1 MNAAQIVNE
10 ATAVG
15 IHIAIDG
22 DNLLLEAPTQPPA
35 AVVDLISRHKPDIV
49 LLLRFGSDGFA
60 EVFAALEGKCPDYVD
75 LERWRQCLDDA
86 LEFLATWGRQ
96 ADSLGWTPRDLFGL
110 NRPPAEPHPS
120 YQRLSRYDETGLL
133 WLLQGRFV
141 IALTETTAAI
151 QTGGGAPII
160 YRKYNK
166 PPMGPVGDSLEELV

>member
-1 MNAAQIVNE
+1 MNAAQIVKE

-96 ADSLGWTPRDLFGL
+96 AEFPWVD
-110 NRPPAEPHPS
+110 A
-120 YQRLSRYDETGLL
+120 
-133 WLLQGRFV
+133 QGSVR
-141 IALTETTAAI
+141 TEQAAC
-151 QTGGGAPII
+151 GAPSVVSTAFPLRRDWIAVVASGSFRHRADRDDRGNSNRRRRSDYLSKI
-160 YRKYNK
+160 Q
-166 PPMGPVGDSLEELV
+166 